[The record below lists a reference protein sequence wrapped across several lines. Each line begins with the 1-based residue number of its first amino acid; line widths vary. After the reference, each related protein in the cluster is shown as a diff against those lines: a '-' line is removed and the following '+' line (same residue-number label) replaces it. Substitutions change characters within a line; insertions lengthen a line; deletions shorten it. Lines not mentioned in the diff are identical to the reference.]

1 MLFDVYNEAFKVGSL
16 PQLMHSGLITFIPK
30 TVKDPLDPSGY
41 RPIPLHTKIHAAQS
55 GFVLN
60 WYGSD
65 NIRRLVNLPNYVA
78 LSLDASKAFDC
89 VEWEDLFKT

>member
-1 MLFDVYNEAFKVGSL
+1 MLFDVYNEPFKVGSL

-41 RPIPLHTKIHAAQS
+41 RPISLHTKIHAEQS

-60 WYGSD
+60 RYGSD
-65 NIRRLVNLPNYVA
+65 NIRRLVNLQNYVSYSCLIA
-78 LSLDASKAFDC
+78 GRC
-89 VEWEDLFKT
+89 